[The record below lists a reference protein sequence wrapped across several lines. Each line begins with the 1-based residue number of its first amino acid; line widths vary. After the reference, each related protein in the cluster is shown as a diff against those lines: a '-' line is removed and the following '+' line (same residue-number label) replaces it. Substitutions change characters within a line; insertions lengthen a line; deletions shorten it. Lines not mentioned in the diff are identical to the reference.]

1 MKKLLI
7 TTCCMAG
14 VMAGPAAH
22 AQLGTATPE
31 ELSRTGNG
39 PGPVAGGVRA
49 PPGSEVK
56 LTNEAPPSDPRD
68 FSGTWRQ
75 SMGGGGGG
83 GGGPPGGGA
92 GGPPGSG
99 AGGPPGG
106 GAGGPPGGGAPGGAP
121 PGGGAGGPPGGGAPG
136 GAGGP
141 GSGAPGTGTVVGRT
155 GLSDRILCLPQSGTS
170 VGVDGP
176 LLLTQ
181 TPTQITWA
189 AEEMNTIRRIYLSDK
204 HTPNFKPNYLGDAIG
219 HFEGNTLVVETIGL
233 KSLPAGEKM
242 IERWTKSADG
252 KTLKMEVSHVDAA
265 GKPVGGTQTT
275 NLIWRPGDQVMEW
288 ICEDYNDEWLPGGSE
303 YTGKAK

>member
-1 MKKLLI
+1 MKKSLL
-7 TTCCMAG
+7 TALCLTGLMALS
-14 VMAGPAAH
+14 AAQ

-31 ELSRTGNG
+31 ELNRTGNG
-39 PGPVAGGVRA
+39 PGPVTGGVRA

-56 LTNEAPPSDPRD
+56 LTNEAPSSDPRD

-83 GGGPPGGGA
+83 GAPPGGGAGGAPGGGGPPGGGA
-92 GGPPGSG
+92 PGGGAPG
-99 AGGPPGG
+99 GGPPGG
-106 GAGGPPGGGAPGGAP
+106 GAGGPPGGGAPGG
-121 PGGGAGGPPGGGAPG
+121 

-141 GSGAPGTGTVVGRT
+141 GSGAPGTGTIVGAT

-176 LLLTQ
+176 LLITQ
-181 TPTQITWA
+181 TPQQITWA
-189 AEEMNTIRRIYLSDK
+189 AEEMNTIRRIFLSDK

-233 KSLPAGEKM
+233 KSLPAGQKM
-242 IERWTKSADG
+242 IERWTKSTDG
-252 KTLKMEVSHVDAA
+252 KSLKMEVSHVDAA
-265 GKPVGGTQTT
+265 GNAVGNTQST